1 MCKYSAPYRER
12 GQMAYMTGKRICEM
26 VLEDLRPSKIMTKQ
40 SFENAIAVA
49 SALGASSNCPP
60 HLIAIARH
68 MGIELSLEDWQRV
81 GENIPLIVNC
91 MPAGKYLGEGFHR
104 AGGVPAVLHELQKL
118 VYYTKIVHR
127 LAVKQL
133 GKLPKCKT
141 SNADVIFLM
150 NNLLNMVRFHCAQ
163 WQLL

>member
-1 MCKYSAPYRER
+1 
-12 GQMAYMTGKRICEM
+12 M

-49 SALGASSNCPP
+49 SVLGASSNCPP

-133 GKLPKCKT
+133 GKLPKMQKPQMQM
-141 SNADVIFLM
+141 SFSLM
-150 NNLLNMVRFHCAQ
+150 NNLLNMVPVSLCSVVTSLTAP
-163 WQLL
+163 L

>member
-1 MCKYSAPYRER
+1 L
-12 GQMAYMTGKRICEM
+12 CEM

-81 GENIPLIVNC
+81 GENIPLIVC
-91 MPAGKYLGEGFHR
+91 L
-104 AGGVPAVLHELQKL
+104 L
-118 VYYTKIVHR
+118 YT
-127 LAVKQL
+127 
-133 GKLPKCKT
+133 
-141 SNADVIFLM
+141 
-150 NNLLNMVRFHCAQ
+150 
-163 WQLL
+163 

>member
-1 MCKYSAPYRER
+1 
-12 GQMAYMTGKRICEM
+12 
-26 VLEDLRPSKIMTKQ
+26 
-40 SFENAIAVA
+40 
-49 SALGASSNCPP
+49 
-60 HLIAIARH
+60 

-133 GKLPKCKT
+133 GNCQ
-141 SNADVIFLM
+141 NAKPQMQMSFSLM
-150 NNLLNMVRFHCAQ
+150 NNLLNMVPVSLCSVVTSLTAP
-163 WQLL
+163 L

>member
-1 MCKYSAPYRER
+1 
-12 GQMAYMTGKRICEM
+12 
-26 VLEDLRPSKIMTKQ
+26 
-40 SFENAIAVA
+40 
-49 SALGASSNCPP
+49 
-60 HLIAIARH
+60 

-127 LAVKQL
+127 LAVKQW
-133 GKLPKCKT
+133 GNCQ
-141 SNADVIFLM
+141 NAKPQMRMSFSLM
-150 NNLLNMVRFHCAQ
+150 INLLNMVLVSLCSVAIFDSAIMKMSVVGEAFKTYLSDPNNENSFEARAIVLKVPKTITHVSMT
-163 WQLL
+163 LP

>member
-1 MCKYSAPYRER
+1 
-12 GQMAYMTGKRICEM
+12 
-26 VLEDLRPSKIMTKQ
+26 
-40 SFENAIAVA
+40 
-49 SALGASSNCPP
+49 
-60 HLIAIARH
+60 

-150 NNLLNMVRFHCAQ
+150 NNLLNMVPVSLCSVVTSLTAP
-163 WQLL
+163 L

>member
-1 MCKYSAPYRER
+1 
-12 GQMAYMTGKRICEM
+12 
-26 VLEDLRPSKIMTKQ
+26 
-40 SFENAIAVA
+40 
-49 SALGASSNCPP
+49 
-60 HLIAIARH
+60 

-150 NNLLNMVRFHCAQ
+150 NNLLNMVPVSLCSAAIFDSAIMKMSVVGEAFKNLFIRSKQ
-163 WQLL
+163 